1 MQYLWL
7 YLQHSNELLMSN
19 VKSIAEAV
27 AIEALTDLCGCHGSR
42 LDGLSI
48 IRLEPRGQDV

>member
-48 IRLEPRGQDV
+48 IRLEP